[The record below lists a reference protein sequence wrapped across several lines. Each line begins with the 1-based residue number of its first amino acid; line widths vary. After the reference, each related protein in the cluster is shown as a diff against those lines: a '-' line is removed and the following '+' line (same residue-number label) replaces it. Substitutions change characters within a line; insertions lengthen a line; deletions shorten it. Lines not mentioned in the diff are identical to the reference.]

1 MSNESIFICCL
12 LKSITTIRFMAVWSL
27 KLDNAFKVG
36 DSPPKCF
43 AKSTV
48 ARGHI
53 EPRLFF
59 NKLILTRYH
68 HGVCLSN

>member
-36 DSPPKCF
+36 ESPPKRC
-43 AKSTV
+43 AKFTV

-53 EPRLFF
+53 EPSINSF
-59 NKLILTRYH
+59 
-68 HGVCLSN
+68 